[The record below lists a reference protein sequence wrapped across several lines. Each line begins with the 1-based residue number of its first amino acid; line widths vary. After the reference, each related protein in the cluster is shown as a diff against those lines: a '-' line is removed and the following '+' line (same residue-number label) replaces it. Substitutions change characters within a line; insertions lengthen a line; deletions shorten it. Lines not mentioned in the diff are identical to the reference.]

1 MTCIYRRGKL
11 TGLVKNMKNSAGWKW
26 AFTGVAM
33 GALSVAASAQDDSSA
48 DASARVLDTVTVTG
62 SASQVELLDEYAGGQ
77 VGRGGRA
84 GLLGNLDYLDAPFS
98 GTTYTAD
105 LVSAQQS
112 DSVGDVLQNDPVVR
126 VAKGFGNFQEVYIV
140 RGFPVYSDDIT
151 LNGVYGILPRQYVAA
166 ELFERVEVFRG
177 ANAFINGAAPGG
189 SGVGGTINLVP
200 KRAPDGGVRR
210 ATLGFENDSQLY
222 GAVDLGTRFGT
233 NDEWGIRMN
242 AVRRDGETSI
252 DDQERSL
259 SVISLGTD
267 YAGERFRFSADA
279 GYQDNHIDAPRP
291 QVTPLGDVPAV
302 PDSDVNYAQPWTYTD
317 EEQLFAVAR
326 GEYDVTDTVSVWLA
340 GGLRNGEEANVLA
353 NPSAAA
359 DGSLTA
365 YRFDNT
371 REDDVLSFD
380 TGVRATFDTGPV
392 GHSLVVSASTIKI
405 ESKNAY
411 AFSSFSDT
419 FASDLYSPVAVTPP
433 AADFFL
439 GGELNDPLKTE
450 EVDNQSYAIADTLS
464 FIDGRLLATIG
475 VRHQDIETTSFD
487 YNSGARISGYS
498 DSATTPAFGLVYK
511 LNPSVSFYGN
521 YAESLQ
527 PGSIAPATSGGVTIL
542 NAGDVLEPFK
552 GEQVEA
558 GVKYDGGNFGG
569 TLSVFSLTRPNA
581 IVVNQV
587 FQSSGEQEN
596 QGIELSVFGE
606 PVDGFR
612 LIGGATFLDTELAK
626 TEGGVNE
633 GNTVIGVPET
643 QANLNAEW
651 DVPALTGLTLDGR
664 IVFTGEQ
671 YVNETNTTEIESWTR
686 LDFGARYTLNM
697 AERPVTLRA
706 RVENVTDETYW
717 ASTGGFPGANYLIQ
731 GNPRTLM
738 VSASI
743 DF

>member
-1 MTCIYRRGKL
+1 M
-11 TGLVKNMKNSAGWKW
+11 MNSAGWKW
-26 AFTGVAM
+26 LVTSVAM
-33 GALSVAASAQDDSSA
+33 GALTAAASAQDESA
-48 DASARVLDTVTVTG
+48 ADPATRVLDTVTVTG
-62 SASQVELLDEYAGGQ
+62 SASQVELLDEYTGGQ

-98 GTTYTAD
+98 GTTYTSD
-105 LVSAQQS
+105 LVTAQQS

-140 RGFPVYSDDIT
+140 RGFPVFSDDIT
-151 LNGVYGILPRQYVAA
+151 LNGVYGILPRQFVAA

-200 KRAPDGGVRR
+200 KRAPDGGISR
-210 ATLGFENDSQLY
+210 ATVGIEGGGQVY
-222 GAVDLGTRFGT
+222 AAADLGARLGRDDAWGVRF
-233 NDEWGIRMN
+233 N
-242 AVRRDGETSI
+242 AVRRDGETSVS
-252 DDQERSL
+252 DQERDL
-259 SVISLGTD
+259 SVVSLGTD
-267 YAGERFRFSADA
+267 YAGERFRFSADL
-279 GYQDNHIDAPRP
+279 GWQDNRIDAPRP
-291 QVTPLGDVPAV
+291 QITPLGDVPEV
-302 PDSDVNYAQPWTYTD
+302 PDADVNYAQPWTYTD

-326 GEYDVTDTVSVWLA
+326 GEYDLTDTVTVWLA

-371 REDDVLSFD
+371 REDEVQSFD
-380 TGVRATFDTGPV
+380 AGLRASFDTGPV
-392 GHSLVVSASTIKI
+392 GHSLVVSASTINM

-411 AFSSFSDT
+411 AFSSF
-419 FASDLYSPVAVTPP
+419 FAPFATDLYNPVAVTAP
-433 AADFFL
+433 AADFFI
-439 GGELNDPLKTE
+439 GGALNNPLKTE
-450 EVDNQSYAIADTLS
+450 EVSNQSYAIADTLS
-464 FIDGRLLATIG
+464 FMDGRLLATVG
-475 VRHQDIETTSFD
+475 VRRQNIETTSFD
-487 YNSGARISGYS
+487 YNSGARLSGYD

-511 LNPSVSFYGN
+511 ATPAISLYGN

-527 PGSIAPATSGGVTIL
+527 PGAIAPATSGGVTIL
-542 NAGDVLEPFK
+542 NAGDVLEPFT
-552 GEQVEA
+552 GEQVELGA
-558 GVKYDGGNFGG
+558 KYDGGNFGG
-569 TLSVFSLTRPNA
+569 TLSLFSLTRPNA
-581 IVVNQV
+581 IVANQV
-587 FQSSGEQEN
+587 FQASGEQEN
-596 QGIELSVFGE
+596 KGVEFSVFGE
-606 PVDGFR
+606 PVEGFR
-612 LIGGATFLDTELAK
+612 LIGGATYLNTELAK

-633 GNTVIGVPET
+633 GNTVIGVPEFQT
-643 QANLNAEW
+643 NVNAEW
-651 DVPALTGLTLDGR
+651 DVPALAGLTLDGR

-671 YVNETNTTEIESWTR
+671 YVNEANTTEIDSWTR
-686 LDFGARYTLNM
+686 LDLGARYTLDM

-706 RVENVTDETYW
+706 RIENLTDESYW